1 MWAPSQQVFP
11 APFPVNP
18 NPNATRDHDVAVIGG
33 GLMGSAI
40 AWGLARS
47 GQRVAVLDEGDI
59 AFRASRGNF
68 ALVWVQSKGLGL
80 PRYSAWTM
88 QSSNSWA
95 EFAQILQEETGID
108 VHFQRPGGFNLSLS
122 ERELEARAAML
133 ERLQSQPGMQR
144 FDYEMLDRDAVKK
157 ALPHIGPEVA
167 GASFSRY
174 DGHCNSLRLFRALN
188 AGMQQ
193 RGVTYRPEHRVERI
207 EHEAGEF
214 RLRTSKSEVRA
225 AKIVLAA
232 GIDNVRLAPMVG
244 LSVPVRPQ
252 RGQLIVT
259 EKTAP
264 FLHYPVQTLRQTD
277 EGGVMM
283 GDSQEEAGADPTVTQ
298 PVVSVLADRAIRM
311 FPLLANL
318 NIVRTWAALRV
329 MTKDGFPI
337 YDQSETCPGAFSA
350 ACHSGVTL
358 AAAHALTLAPQ
369 IAEGRL
375 AEDMQ
380 PFSAHRFDVQALA
393 A

>member
-1 MWAPSQQVFP
+1 MTTSPTAS
-11 APFPVNP
+11 
-18 NPNATRDHDVAVIGG
+18 RDYDVAVIGG
-33 GLMGSAI
+33 GLVGCSI
-40 AWGLARS
+40 AWGLART
-47 GQRVAVLDEGDI
+47 GQRVVVLDEGDI

-68 ALVWVQSKGLGL
+68 ALVWVHSKGLGL

-88 QSSNSWA
+88 QSSNAWSD
-95 EFAQILQEETGID
+95 FAALLKADTGID
-108 VHFQRPGGFNLSLS
+108 VCFQRPGGFNLALS
-122 ERELEARAAML
+122 ERELEARRNML

-144 FDYEMLDRDAVKK
+144 FEYEMLDRERVKE
-157 ALPHIGPEVA
+157 ALPHIGPEVV
-167 GASFSRY
+167 GASYSRF

-193 RGVTYRPEHRVERI
+193 RGVAYRSEHHVERI
-207 EHEAGEF
+207 EHTSGEF
-214 RLRTSKSEVRA
+214 RLNGPKGELRVP
-225 AKIVLAA
+225 KIVLAA

-244 LSVPVRPQ
+244 LQVPVRPQ

-283 GDSQEEAGADPTVTQ
+283 GDSQEEAGADPTVSY
-298 PVVSVLADRAIRM
+298 PVISVLADRAVRM
-311 FPLLANL
+311 FPLLAKL

-337 YDQSETCPGAFSA
+337 YDQSPTCPGAFSA

-358 AAAHALTLAPQ
+358 AAAHALVLSQ
-369 IAEGRL
+369 HIAAGRL
-375 AEDMQ
+375 PEDFA
-380 PFSAHRFDVQALA
+380 PFSATRFDAQALA

>member
-1 MWAPSQQVFP
+1 
-11 APFPVNP
+11 VNP
-18 NPNATRDHDVAVIGG
+18 TLHAARDHDVAVIGG

-68 ALVWVQSKGLGL
+68 ALVWVHSKGLGL

-95 EFAQILQEETGID
+95 ELAQLLQEQTGID
-108 VHFQRPGGFNLSLS
+108 VHFQRPGGFNLALS
-122 ERELEARAAML
+122 ERELEARANML

-144 FDYEMLDRDAVKK
+144 FDYEMLDRETVKK
-157 ALPHIGPEVA
+157 ALPHVGPEVA
-167 GASFSRY
+167 GASYSRY

-193 RGVTYRPEHRVERI
+193 LGVTYLPEHRVETI
-207 EHEAGEF
+207 EASPGEF
-214 RLRTSKSEVRA
+214 RLRTNAGEIRVPKL
-225 AKIVLAA
+225 VLAA
-232 GIDNVRLAPMVG
+232 GVDNVRLAPMVG
-244 LSVPVRPQ
+244 LNVPVRPQ

-298 PVVSVLADRAIRM
+298 PVISVLADRATRM

-329 MTKDGFPI
+329 MTRDGFPI
-337 YDQSETCPGAFSA
+337 YDESPTCPGAFSA

-358 AAAHALTLAPQ
+358 AAAHALHLAPQ
-369 IAEGRL
+369 IAAGRL
-375 AEDMQ
+375 PESFE
-380 PFSAHRFDVQALA
+380 PFSAKRFDVQALA

>member
-1 MWAPSQQVFP
+1 MTSNPS
-11 APFPVNP
+11 
-18 NPNATRDHDVAVIGG
+18 TKRDHDIAVIGG

-40 AWGLARS
+40 AWGLART
-47 GQRVAVLDEGDI
+47 GQRVVVLDEGDI
-59 AFRASRGNF
+59 AYRASRGNF
-68 ALVWVQSKGLGL
+68 ALVWVHSKGLGL

-88 QSSNSWA
+88 HSSNTWA
-95 EFAQILQEETGID
+95 QFAHTLAEDTGID
-108 VHFQRPGGFNLSLS
+108 VCFQRPGGFNLALS

-133 ERLQSQPGMQR
+133 ARLQSQPGMQR

-157 ALPHIGPEVA
+157 ELPQIGPEVA
-167 GASFSRY
+167 GASYSQY

-188 AGMQQ
+188 AGMQKL
-193 RGVTYRPEHRVERI
+193 GVTYLSEHRVEKI
-207 EHEAGEF
+207 EYAAGEF
-214 RLRTSKSEVRA
+214 RLATRSGDIRVP
-225 AKIVLAA
+225 KIVLAA

-244 LSVPVRPQ
+244 LDVPVRPQ

-283 GDSQEEAGADPTVTQ
+283 GDSQEEAGADPTVTHA
-298 PVVSVLADRAIRM
+298 VISVLADRATRM

-329 MTKDGFPI
+329 MTRDGFPI

-380 PFSAHRFDVQALA
+380 PFSARRFDVQVLA